1 MNTTTLAER
10 IRHARELKG
19 LSREELSE
27 RLGVSEMTIRR
38 WEKYN
43 TSPRMEELQKLA
55 QVLNV
60 PVSEFMDSSPE
71 NKDNLPITIIPSQN
85 KTSHSQETNT
95 GMAVMTLQDGH
106 KFEVPAT
113 PEGYAFLTNLFTMSL
128 HQASPVTA

>member
-27 RLGVSEMTIRR
+27 QLGVSEMTIRR

-60 PVSEFMDSSPE
+60 PVSEFMNSSPE

-113 PEGYAFLTNLFTMSL
+113 PEGYAFLEKLFSL
-128 HQASPVTA
+128 SLKNAPAVTA

>member
-1 MNTTTLAER
+1 MTIAEKIRQQRRLAN
-10 IRHARELKG
+10 I
-19 LSREELSE
+19 SQEEFSKLA
-27 RLGVSEMTIRR
+27 GVSLKTVQR
-38 WEKYN
+38 WEN
-43 TSPRMEELQKLA
+43 GERSPRMEEMNRIA
-55 QVLNV
+55 QGLNI
-60 PVSEFMDSSPE
+60 SINDLLDSSPE

-95 GMAVMTLQDGH
+95 GMAIMTLQDGH